1 MTWLAATIGPPITAT
16 CNLKRCRTP
25 CRVFILHHVDLQMG
39 FSGVARFVKAQ
50 LNFVY
55 GILSLLNIPS
65 MNDDSLQVTY
75 NGIAVLGVDS
85 VFVVSSVQRVPSC

>member
-1 MTWLAATIGPPITAT
+1 
-16 CNLKRCRTP
+16 
-25 CRVFILHHVDLQMG
+25 MG
-39 FSGVARFVKAQ
+39 FPGVARFVKAQ